1 MAVVHAVVVAV
12 LVVVAARVVTV
23 AKKAE
28 EVAVAAR
35 IVVAARA
42 VAAARAAPRR
52 LQASL
57 GAVDCGRDSV
67 GRSIAILGV
76 QREGAGS
83 KRQQE
88 RHPGF
93 CRFVMPSQCTAKLGL
108 SCERLVCG

>member
-76 QREGAGS
+76 QREGS

>member
-57 GAVDCGRDSV
+57 GAVRVDCGRDSV
-67 GRSIAILGV
+67 SRSIAILGV

-88 RHPGF
+88 RHPA
-93 CRFVMPSQCTAKLGL
+93 CRFVMPSQCTAKL
-108 SCERLVCG
+108 SCERSACG